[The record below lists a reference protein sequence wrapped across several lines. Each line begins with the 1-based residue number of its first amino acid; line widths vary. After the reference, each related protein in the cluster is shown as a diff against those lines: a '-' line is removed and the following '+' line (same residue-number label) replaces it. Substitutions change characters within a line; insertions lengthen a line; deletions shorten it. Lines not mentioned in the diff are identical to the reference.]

1 MEAWDVMTDQ
11 HKVAEEAFKKHL
23 DACLA
28 TLARLYAR
36 DGAAF
41 EVAVLANS
49 HATFEAVDF
58 DNWNGG
64 TYGYQ
69 ITLTVTPS
77 LYCQLEAKRS
87 ALQKSFL
94 ERFQPLLEDYNNH
107 SVNHFSIRPDIKAD
121 ENWREKAKAWLAG
134 SGVNNQG
141 RVRSDNIA
149 TKECDG
155 LLFRSQEEVCL
166 YKALKPIGVSF
177 APLPVFVRGGKDYH
191 RIEPDFLL
199 VKDGI
204 TMVVEVDGDTV
215 HRELPSEAHARTSI
229 LGLEGVHIER
239 VSASDCRTQEQA
251 EVCAKKMLG
260 IIEKLKTNR

>member
-1 MEAWDVMTDQ
+1 MEVWDIKADQ
-11 HKVAEEAFKKHL
+11 HKAAEAAFKKHL

-41 EVAVLANS
+41 EVAVLAS
-49 HATFEAVDF
+49 SQASFEQVDY

-69 ITLTVTPS
+69 VNLTVSPH
-77 LYCQLEAKRS
+77 LYCQLEAKRT

-94 ERFQPLLEDYNNH
+94 ERFQPLLESYSNYG
-107 SVNHFSIRPDIKAD
+107 VNQFAIRPDIKGD
-121 ENWREKAKAWLAG
+121 ENWREKAMKWLAG
-134 SGVNNQG
+134 AGVNNQG

-155 LLFRSQEEVCL
+155 LLFRSQEEVNL
-166 YKALKPIGVSF
+166 YKALKPLGVSF
-177 APLPVFVRGGKDYH
+177 APLPVFVRGGKDYN

-204 TMVVEVDGDTV
+204 TMVVEVDGV
-215 HRELPSEAHARTSI
+215 R
-229 LGLEGVHIER
+229 
-239 VSASDCRTQEQA
+239 
-251 EVCAKKMLG
+251 
-260 IIEKLKTNR
+260 